1 MLMADASV
9 IVRKMRVYADR
20 CMNGGTIGF
29 PERLILMFLKAHGSS
44 NQESISEE
52 LQVDKGSIA
61 RTISKLEEKGLVS
74 REINPNNKR
83 EKLVSLLPKAEDEL
97 DQMQDSYQQ
106 LEKAMFEGLTE
117 EDIEKTSE
125 CLSRIAANLTK
136 ALKEQDE

>member
-29 PERLILMFLKAHGSS
+29 PERLILMFLKAHGPS

-74 REINPNNKR
+74 REVNPNNKR
-83 EKLVSLLPKAEDEL
+83 EKLVSLLPRAEDEL

-106 LEKAMFEGLTE
+106 LEKTMFEGLTE
-117 EDIEKTSE
+117 KDIEKTSE

-136 ALKEQDE
+136 AIKEQDE

>member
-1 MLMADASV
+1 MADASV

-29 PERLILMFLKAHGSS
+29 PERLILMFLKAHGPS
-44 NQESISEE
+44 NQESIAEE

-74 REINPNNKR
+74 REVNPNNKR
-83 EKLVSLLPKAEDEL
+83 EKLVSLLPRAEDEL

-106 LEKAMFEGLTE
+106 LEKTMFEGLTE
-117 EDIEKTSE
+117 KDIEKTSE

-136 ALKEQDE
+136 AIKQQDE